1 MAELSTGVRKKP
13 AGLLTL
19 IPKRASFKASELKE
33 AGSFSLRYDTW
44 LFFGSN
50 FDNPFNASK
59 AEAGIF
65 VESTR

>member
-33 AGSFSLRYDTW
+33 TGSFYVRYDR
-44 LFFGSN
+44 LLLAIFCC
-50 FDNPFNASK
+50 NPFNASK
-59 AEAGIF
+59 ADCSI
-65 VESTR
+65 VSMD